1 MKTKS
6 MNNSSVIHR
15 PTGRFMLSGLLLLGT
30 VALLSSPRAHAADA
44 AASCKPPICRLFQ
57 APEDFLSEA
66 FNGAVPAPQV
76 LSLDGAAQ
84 SRVSA
89 VFGRA
94 FPQARVRYWS
104 KDGRTA
110 WIFDDIGK
118 QGYQPTTSGFV
129 VREGGQIDVARV
141 LIYKESRGEQVGETS
156 FLSQLAGAKA
166 NGAGLDVPVDNIAG
180 ATLSVKMMV
189 RMARTAIELDALA
202 R

>member
-1 MKTKS
+1 MKTYS
-6 MNNSSVIHR
+6 MNDSSMIRR
-15 PTGRFMLSGLLLLGT
+15 PTGRFMLCALLLLGT
-30 VALLSSPRAHAADA
+30 VVMLSAPRAQAADA

-57 APEDFLSEA
+57 APDAFLAEA

-76 LSLDGAAQ
+76 LNLDAAAQ
-84 SRVSA
+84 SRISA

-94 FPQARVRYWS
+94 FPQTRVRYWAQ
-104 KDGRTA
+104 DGRTA

-141 LIYKESRGEQVGETS
+141 LIYKESRGEQVGDAA
-156 FLSQLAGAKA
+156 FLTQLAGAKA
-166 NGAGLDVPVDNIAG
+166 RGSDLDVPVDNIAG

-189 RMARTAIELDALA
+189 RMARTAIELDALT

>member
-1 MKTKS
+1 
-6 MNNSSVIHR
+6 
-15 PTGRFMLSGLLLLGT
+15 MLSGLLLLGVLCLFST
-30 VALLSSPRAHAADA
+30 PRAHAADA

-57 APEDFLSEA
+57 APDAFLSEA

-76 LSLDGAAQ
+76 LSLDAAAQ
-84 SRVSA
+84 SRISA

-104 KDGRTA
+104 QDGRTA

-129 VREGGQIDVARV
+129 VNASGQIDVARV
-141 LIYKESRGEQVGETS
+141 LIYKESRGEQVGDAA
-156 FLSQLAGAKA
+156 FLSQLTGAKA
-166 NGAGLDVPVDNIAG
+166 NGATLDAAVDNIAG

-189 RMARTAIELDALA
+189 RMARTAIELDALT